1 MERLLRKGKRRM
13 WTIIE
18 QIFPYAIIFTIPLL
32 ITALG
37 GLFSE
42 RSGIV
47 NIGLEGLMVFG
58 AFGCALSINLLQ
70 DKYPHSTWVLWVGL
84 LMAMIAGILFSL
96 LHAFASINLS
106 ADQVISGTAINLIAT
121 ALTVFLARNI
131 TGSGNIRITTGF
143 SPSDIP
149 VLSSIPVIGDLFF
162 TKTYPTTWFI
172 LAILII
178 SSFVLYRSKFGL
190 RLRSCGEFPQAAEAA
205 GISVRKMRYSG
216 VLISGAFSGLG
227 GAIIIVT
234 YAGEFT
240 GTVAGLGFLA
250 LASLIFGQWR
260 PYGVLGA
267 TLFFGFA
274 STIANVSQVIPEL
287 AVFPPIILK
296 IFPYVVTLI
305 ALVIFSKSS
314 QAPKAA
320 GETFDSGKR

>member
-1 MERLLRKGKRRM
+1 M

-47 NIGLEGLMVFG
+47 NIGLEGLMVIG
-58 AFGCALSINLLQ
+58 AFSGALTIYYLQ
-70 DKYPHSTWVLWVGL
+70 GNVDNNVAIWIGILV
-84 LMAMIAGILFSL
+84 AAIAGMLFSV

-106 ADQVISGTAINLIAT
+106 ANQIISGTAINLIAT

-131 TGSGNIRITTGF
+131 TGSGNIRITNGL
-143 SPSDIP
+143 SPMDIP
-149 VLSSIPVIGDLFF
+149 ILSSIPVIGDLFF

-172 LAILII
+172 LLVLIV
-178 SSFVLYRSKFGL
+178 STFVLYKTRYGL
-190 RLRSCGEFPQAAEAA
+190 RLRSCGEYPQAAEAA
-205 GISVRKMRYSG
+205 GVNVRAIRYSG
-216 VLISGAFSGLG
+216 VLISGAFSGIG
-227 GAIIIVT
+227 GALIIVT

-240 GTVAGLGFLA
+240 GTVSGLGFLA

-260 PYGVLGA
+260 PYGVLAA
-267 TLFFGFA
+267 TFFFGFA

-287 AVFPPIILK
+287 AVIPPIILK

-320 GETFDSGKR
+320 GQTFDSGKR

>member
-1 MERLLRKGKRRM
+1 M
-13 WTIIE
+13 WSIIE

-47 NIGLEGLMVFG
+47 NIALEGLMVIG
-58 AFGCALSINLLQ
+58 AFSGALSIHYLSGVLDNHTL
-70 DKYPHSTWVLWVGL
+70 VLWLGL
-84 LMAMIAGILFSL
+84 LAAVLAGVIFSV
-96 LHAFASINLS
+96 LHAFASINLN
-106 ADQVISGTAINLIAT
+106 ANQIISGTAINLIAT
-121 ALTVFLARNI
+121 ALTVFLARNM
-131 TGSGNIRITTGF
+131 TGSGNIRISSGF
-143 SPSDIP
+143 SPSNVP
-149 VLSSIPVIGDLFF
+149 FLSDIPVIGALFF
-162 TKTYPTTWFI
+162 TKTYPTTWFVLVI
-172 LAILII
+172 LFA
-178 SSFVLYRSKFGL
+178 SSFILYKTRFGL

-205 GISVRKMRYSG
+205 GINVRKVRYSG
-216 VLISGAFSGLG
+216 VLISGAFAGLG
-227 GAIIIVT
+227 GALIIVT
-234 YAGEFT
+234 QSGEFT

-250 LASLIFGQWR
+250 LASLIFGQWK
-260 PYGVLGA
+260 PLGVLAA

-287 AVFPPIILK
+287 AVIPPILLK

-314 QAPKAA
+314 QAPKAV

>member
-1 MERLLRKGKRRM
+1 M
-13 WTIIE
+13 WTVIE
-18 QIFPYAIIFTIPLL
+18 QIFPYAIIFTMPLL

-47 NIGLEGLMVFG
+47 NIGLEGLMIIG
-58 AFGCALSINLLQ
+58 AFSSALTIFYLQ
-70 DKYPHSTWVLWVGL
+70 DKLPNYTTVLWIGIAVAA
-84 LMAMIAGILFSL
+84 LMGIIFSL

-106 ADQVISGTAINLIAT
+106 ADQVISGTAINMIAA

-131 TGSGNIRITTGF
+131 TGSGNVRIMSSF
-143 SPSDIP
+143 KPFNVPFLSDIP
-149 VLSSIPVIGDLFF
+149 IIGPLLF

-172 LAILII
+172 LLILLI
-178 SSFVLYRSKFGL
+178 SAFVLFKTKFGL

-205 GISVRKMRYSG
+205 GVNVRRIRYSG
-216 VLISGAFSGLG
+216 VMISGAFAGLG
-227 GAIIIVT
+227 GALIIVT

-240 GTVAGLGFLA
+240 GSVSGLGFLA

-260 PYGVLGA
+260 PFGILGA

>member
-1 MERLLRKGKRRM
+1 MDLLARREKLKM

-18 QIFPYAIIFTIPLL
+18 QIFPYAIVFTIPLL

-47 NIGLEGLMVFG
+47 NIGLEGLMISG
-58 AFGCALSINLLQ
+58 AFASAITVNFLQ
-70 DKYPHSTWVLWVGL
+70 DQMSSSAALWMGVLVAMLVG
-84 LMAMIAGILFSL
+84 MLFSL

-106 ADQVISGTAINLIAT
+106 ADQVISGTAINMIAM

-131 TGSGNIRITTGF
+131 TGSGNIRITSGF
-143 SPSDIP
+143 TPFDIP
-149 VLSSIPVIGDLFF
+149 VLSQIPIIGDLLF
-162 TKTYPTTWFI
+162 TKTYATTWFI
-172 LAILII
+172 LLVLLVSAFILNKT
-178 SSFVLYRSKFGL
+178 KFGL
-190 RLRSCGEFPQAAEAA
+190 RLKSCGEFPQAAQAA
-205 GISVRKMRYSG
+205 GINVVRIRYMG
-216 VLISGAFSGLG
+216 VMISGAFAGLG
-227 GAIIIVT
+227 GAVIILT

-240 GTVAGLGFLA
+240 GSVSGLGFLA

-260 PYGVLGA
+260 PLGILGA
-267 TLFFGFA
+267 TFFFGFA

-287 AVFPPIILK
+287 AVIPPIILK

-305 ALVIFSKSS
+305 ALVVFSKSS

-320 GETFDSGKR
+320 GEPFDPGKR

>member
-1 MERLLRKGKRRM
+1 M

-18 QIFPYAIIFTIPLL
+18 QIFPYAIVFTIPLL

-47 NIGLEGLMVFG
+47 NIGLEGLMVIG
-58 AFGCALSINLLQ
+58 AFSGALTIHYLQ
-70 DKYPHSTWVLWVGL
+70 DVWANHTLVLWVGL
-84 LMAMIAGILFSL
+84 LMAMVAGILFSL

-106 ADQVISGTAINLIAT
+106 ANQIISGTAINLIAT

-131 TGSGNIRITTGF
+131 TGSGNIRITSGF
-143 SPSDIP
+143 SPMDIP
-149 VLSSIPVIGDLFF
+149 VLSSIPIIGDLFF

-172 LAILII
+172 LLVLII
-178 SSFVLYRSKFGL
+178 STFVLYKTKFGL
-190 RLRSCGEFPQAAEAA
+190 RLRSCGEYPQAAEAA
-205 GISVRKMRYSG
+205 GVNVRGIRYSG

-227 GAIIIVT
+227 GALIIVT

-240 GTVAGLGFLA
+240 GTVSGLGFLA

-260 PYGVLGA
+260 PLGLLAA
-267 TLFFGFA
+267 TFFFGFA

-305 ALVIFSKSS
+305 ALVVFSKSS

>member
-1 MERLLRKGKRRM
+1 M

-18 QIFPYAIIFTIPLL
+18 QIFPYAIVFTIPLL

-47 NIGLEGLMVFG
+47 NIGLEGLMIFG
-58 AFGCALSINLLQ
+58 AFAGSLTIYYLQ
-70 DKYPHSTWVLWVGL
+70 GVWANQTLVLWTGL
-84 LMAMIAGILFSL
+84 IMAMVAGVLFSL

-106 ADQVISGTAINLIAT
+106 ANQIISGTAINLIAT

-131 TGSGNIRITTGF
+131 TGSGNIRITSGF
-143 SPSDIP
+143 SPTDIP
-149 VLSSIPVIGDLFF
+149 VLSSIPIIGDLLF

-172 LAILII
+172 LIVLVI
-178 SSFVLYRSKFGL
+178 SGFVLYKTKFGL
-190 RLRSCGEFPQAAEAA
+190 RLRSCGEYPQAAEAA
-205 GISVRKMRYSG
+205 GVNVRRVRYSG

-227 GAIIIVT
+227 GALIIVT

-240 GTVAGLGFLA
+240 GSVSGLGFLA

-260 PYGVLGA
+260 PLGILAA
-267 TLFFGFA
+267 TFFFGFA

-287 AVFPPIILK
+287 AIFPPILLK
-296 IFPYVVTLI
+296 IFPYIVTLI
-305 ALVIFSKSS
+305 ALVVFSKSS

>member
-1 MERLLRKGKRRM
+1 M

-47 NIGLEGLMVFG
+47 NIGLEGLMIIG
-58 AFGCALSINLLQ
+58 AFACAITVNYLQ
-70 DKYPHSTWVLWVGL
+70 DIWSNTLLVLWVGI
-84 LMAMIAGILFSL
+84 LMAMVVGLLFSL

-106 ADQVISGTAINLIAT
+106 ADQIISGTAINMIAA

-131 TGSGNIRITTGF
+131 TGSGNIRITNGF
-143 SPSDIP
+143 SPMDPIP
-149 VLSSIPVIGDLFF
+149 VLSSIPIIGDLLF
-162 TKTYPTTWFI
+162 TKSYMTTWFV
-172 LAILII
+172 LLILII
-178 SSFVLYRSKFGL
+178 SSFVLYKTKFGL
-190 RLRSCGEFPQAAEAA
+190 RLRACGEYPQAAEAA
-205 GISVRKMRYSG
+205 GVNVRRIRYSG
-216 VLISGAFSGLG
+216 VMISGAFSGLG
-227 GAIIIVT
+227 GALIIVT

-240 GTVAGLGFLA
+240 GSVSGLGFLA

-260 PYGVLGA
+260 PFGVLGA

-287 AVFPPIILK
+287 AVIPPIILK
-296 IFPYVVTLI
+296 IFPYVVTLV

-320 GETFDSGKR
+320 GEPFDSGKR